1 MSIEAR
7 HAAAAAGTRR
17 FRLRLLWTL
26 LGVLLLT
33 ALAPLFLTA
42 YKLMDINR
50 ESLEAASREY
60 QLEVATG
67 IVQDLD
73 AVVRGGRH
81 QLTAGAHFLKNYIE
95 RTPRAPLRNDG
106 LLAPYVTGDL
116 VLVRYTSKEGTVLE
130 AGDAG
135 DASPEA
141 LSGSMFE
148 AFATVMTGQPF
159 LGRPLHDDTHTRP
172 YMVTAVPVRAGTE
185 VQGVLA
191 GLVDLGGV
199 WERSV
204 KSLGSHYITF
214 ALDDTA
220 RLFASTGMPEPFL
233 AGDAYRKLE
242 IVTRFR
248 RDGAGVT
255 EIIPFEAPEGNTTKE
270 LLGARAATETGW
282 GIFVVMDR
290 GLAYASVAEM
300 RSSVRQWAL
309 FAVVLAMGAAVIF
322 ARAITRPLK
331 ALVER
336 TRQIAQGDF
345 TARAEVRG
353 SDEIA
358 ELGETFNLMTEEIR
372 NYIDRIKLAA
382 EENNQLFLGTIKA
395 LAAAIDEKDPYTR
408 GHSDRVHRYAVAIAR
423 RLGLSKQEMR
433 NVTVGALLHDIG
445 KIGIEDAIL
454 RKPASLSDKEFEVMK
469 RHPLKG
475 AHILAEM
482 PQMKDVV
489 PAMRNHHER
498 WAGGG
503 YPDNLKGEEIPLIA
517 RIVQVAD
524 TYDAMTTNR
533 PYQRAMRMDAAV
545 ARLQELSGI
554 VFDPRVVGA
563 FREAWMAGD
572 IKADPVASA
581 PVAPA
586 TAPAAG
592 ETPPAETA
600 GKVTSA

>member
-1 MSIEAR
+1 MSPE
-7 HAAAAAGTRR
+7 AAGQGVAPSRR
-17 FRLRLLWTL
+17 LRVRLLWTL

-33 ALAPLFLTA
+33 SLAPLFLTA
-42 YKLMDINR
+42 YKLIDINR
-50 ESLEAASREY
+50 ESLESASREY

-73 AVVRGGRH
+73 AVVRGARH
-81 QLTAGAHFLKNYIE
+81 QLTAGAHFLANE
-95 RTPRAPLRNDG
+95 LEGAPRGGMPRSG
-106 LLAPYVTGDL
+106 VLAPYLAGDL
-116 VLVRYTSKEGTVLE
+116 VLVRYTSQQGKVLE
-130 AGDAG
+130 AGEPGRAP
-135 DASPEA
+135 AEA

-148 AFATVMTGQPF
+148 AFSTVTTGEVF
-159 LGRPLHDDTHTRP
+159 LGRPLPDESHSRP
-172 YMVTAVPVRAGTE
+172 YMITAVPVRVGGE
-185 VQGVLA
+185 VRGVLS
-191 GLVDLGGV
+191 GLVDLGKV
-199 WERSV
+199 WDRSV
-204 KSLGSHYITF
+204 RSLGRHYITF

-220 RLFASTGMPEPFL
+220 RLFAAAGMPEAL
-233 AGDAYRKLE
+233 TTGDAYRKLE

-255 EIIPFEAPEGNTTKE
+255 EIIPFEAPEGVPIRE

-282 GIFVVMDR
+282 GIFVLMDR

-300 RSSVRQWAL
+300 RRSVYQWAM
-309 FAVVLAMGAAVIF
+309 FAVLLAMVAAVVF
-322 ARAITRPLK
+322 AGAITRPLK
-331 ALVER
+331 SLVDR
-336 TRQIAQGDF
+336 TRRIAQGDF
-345 TARAEVRG
+345 AARAEVRG

-358 ELGETFNLMTEEIR
+358 ELAETFNLMTEEIR
-372 NYIDRIKLAA
+372 NYIDRIKQAA
-382 EENNQLFLGTIKA
+382 EENNNLFMGTIKA

-408 GHSDRVHRYAVAIAR
+408 GHSDRVHRYAMAIAR
-423 RLGLSKQEMR
+423 RLGLSRQEMR

-454 RKPASLSDKEFEVMK
+454 RKPASLSDKEFEIMK

-482 PQMKDVV
+482 PQMKEVI

-498 WAGGG
+498 WSGGG
-503 YPDNLKGEEIPLIA
+503 YPDNLKGEEIPMIA

-524 TYDAMTTNR
+524 TFDAMTTNR

-554 VFDPRVVGA
+554 VFDPRVVAA

-572 IKADPVASA
+572 IKGDAAASA
-581 PVAPA
+581 PASGQAAAGTPA
-586 TAPAAG
+586 QSAEAGTAPA
-592 ETPPAETA
+592 
-600 GKVTSA
+600 S